1 VLILRI
7 TVNTLKEMKEK
18 KERITMLTAYD
29 YLTAKILDEC
39 GVEVLLVGDS
49 LGMVVLGYEN
59 TLPVSFE
66 DVLYHTKAVA
76 RGAKRAMVVADMP
89 FLTYQVNREEALRN
103 AGRYLKEGGA
113 QGVKM
118 EGGVEMAETIEK
130 VVKTGIPVM
139 GHIGL
144 TPQSVHQLGG
154 FKVQGSDLE
163 KAKKLIE
170 DAKALNEA
178 GVFSIVLECVP
189 FQLAQK
195 ITEIVSVPTI
205 GIGAGPHCDGQVL
218 VIHDLLGFSDRVP
231 KFVKK
236 YASFKGEMEKAVE
249 NYVAEVK
256 EGKFPQR
263 EHSYSL
269 KEEVLKAIIN

>member
-236 YASFKGEMEKAVE
+236 YASFKDEMEKAVE

-256 EGKFPQR
+256 EGKFPQP

-269 KEEVLKAIIN
+269 KEEVLKAIIS

>member
-1 VLILRI
+1 LRI

-236 YASFKGEMEKAVE
+236 YASFKDEMEKAVE

-256 EGKFPQR
+256 EGKFPQP

-269 KEEVLKAIIN
+269 KEEVLKAIIS

>member
-1 VLILRI
+1 MRI

-18 KERITMLTAYD
+18 KERVTMLTAYD

-39 GVEVLLVGDS
+39 GVEILLVGDS

-89 FLTYQVNREEALRN
+89 FLTYQVNKEEALRN
-103 AGRYLKEGGA
+103 AGLYLKEGGA

-189 FQLAQK
+189 FQLAKK

-236 YASFKGEMEKAVE
+236 YASFKDEMEEAVK

-256 EGKFPQR
+256 GGKFPQS

-269 KEEVLKAIIN
+269 KEEVLKAIIT